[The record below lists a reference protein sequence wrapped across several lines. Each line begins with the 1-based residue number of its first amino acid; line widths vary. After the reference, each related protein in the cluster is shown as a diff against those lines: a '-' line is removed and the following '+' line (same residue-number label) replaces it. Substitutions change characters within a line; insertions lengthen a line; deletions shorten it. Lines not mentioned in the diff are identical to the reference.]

1 MWCSKKYILT
11 VVVEFDIIS
20 PLNLSKNIGEKMFVT
35 YSIFAVC
42 MLGCATHFFF
52 MGRRTGVEATIS
64 YLVDKGALELDE
76 ESPSL

>member
-11 VVVEFDIIS
+11 VVVDFDIIS
-20 PLNLSKNIGEKMFVT
+20 PLNLSKKLGEKMLGT
-35 YSIFAVC
+35 YIIFGFC

-52 MGRRTGVEATIS
+52 IGRRTGVEATVS
-64 YLVDKGALELDE
+64 FLMDKGILELDE